1 MSNDEAAGD
10 SSANS
15 GLVWVEPAMAWAYGP
30 RLRFAATT
38 AVYGAAIGA
47 FAVIVNFLSQTQFP
61 FEAQHMTLGR
71 TAIFSL
77 AGALGGLLIT
87 APFAFWLH
95 GGDLTLFPERT
106 REPLGFW
113 PWISLGLGYGLI
125 FPFLMGSYVLPFTF
139 NIIDFANGFI
149 SANQLISI
157 NIDTVLRGP
166 AYAVVLGT
174 RLLFTALIAGAMF
187 GAGGWVIDR
196 FHSSSDEAT
205 ARYGTW
211 AVALAL
217 AVAVFAVLAIV
228 PESALANLG

>member
-1 MSNDEAAGD
+1 MSNDDTAGN
-10 SSANS
+10 SSTKPGS
-15 GLVWVEPAMAWAYGP
+15 VWVEPSVAWAYGP

-38 AVYGAAIGA
+38 AIYGAAMGA
-47 FAVIVNFLSQTQFP
+47 FAVIVNFLSQAQFP

-71 TAIFSL
+71 TVIFSL
-77 AGALGGLLIT
+77 AGALGGLLVT

-106 REPLGFW
+106 RKPLGFW
-113 PWISLGLGYGLI
+113 SWIFLGLGYGLI
-125 FPFLMGSYVLPFTF
+125 FPFLMGAYVLPFTF
-139 NIIDFANGFI
+139 NILDFGGGFI
-149 SANQLISI
+149 SANELVSI

-166 AYAVVLGT
+166 AFAVVLGT

-211 AVALAL
+211 AMALAL